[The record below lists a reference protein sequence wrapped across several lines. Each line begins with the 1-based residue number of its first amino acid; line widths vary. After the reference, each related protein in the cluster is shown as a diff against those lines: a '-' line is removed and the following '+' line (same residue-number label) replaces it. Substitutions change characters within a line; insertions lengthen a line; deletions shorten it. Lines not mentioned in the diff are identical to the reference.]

1 MELLWVTHLVKKKK
15 KKSMVIDKHIA
26 NSMLKWN

>member
-1 MELLWVTHLVKKKK
+1 MELLWVTHLVKKK